1 MKKILIF
8 FIIIILHTSCVLAT
22 DEVLSNESDE
32 SAVQKAKEEIMN
44 ATQKTFKISEF
55 LNATQ
60 KYTGQFFEDLEIQ
73 DIFKEAIDGKIT
85 IQMFKKSF
93 FKLLGKDFLESIK
106 LMVNILLI
114 IVVHSILKSIV
125 ENLGND
131 SSAQIAYFVQYLII
145 VTLVI
150 KSFTSVLFITKEAI
164 ENLSNFMNLL
174 IPLLTTLMLTTGCIS
189 ISNIVQPIL
198 IFLSSALGNFFNNF
212 LIPILLISITLS
224 VISNISS
231 KVQLNKLAK
240 FFKSSIVWIL
250 GIVLTVF
257 TGLLS
262 VEGTLGSSV
271 DGLTSKTTKAIV
283 SNFIPVVGKVLGDA
297 TETIIGCSNILKNA
311 VGVIG
316 LLVIVGIAIVPL
328 IKVLTLWFAF
338 NLTSAVCAIVADEKI
353 VKLTEQIADSYKI
366 LLAILF
372 ATSAMFF
379 IAITLVLKM
388 TNNVA
393 M

>member
-1 MKKILIF
+1 
-8 FIIIILHTSCVLAT
+8 
-22 DEVLSNESDE
+22 
-32 SAVQKAKEEIMN
+32 
-44 ATQKTFKISEF
+44 
-55 LNATQ
+55 
-60 KYTGQFFEDLEIQ
+60 
-73 DIFKEAIDGKIT
+73 
-85 IQMFKKSF
+85 
-93 FKLLGKDFLESIK
+93 
-106 LMVNILLI
+106 
-114 IVVHSILKSIV
+114 
-125 ENLGND
+125 
-131 SSAQIAYFVQYLII
+131 
-145 VTLVI
+145 
-150 KSFTSVLFITKEAI
+150 
-164 ENLSNFMNLL
+164 MNLL

-316 LLVIVGIAIVPL
+316 LLVIVGIVIVPL

>member
-1 MKKILIF
+1 
-8 FIIIILHTSCVLAT
+8 
-22 DEVLSNESDE
+22 
-32 SAVQKAKEEIMN
+32 MN

-60 KYTGQFFEDLEIQ
+60 KYTGQLFEDLEIQ

-316 LLVIVGIAIVPL
+316 LLVIVGIVIVPL